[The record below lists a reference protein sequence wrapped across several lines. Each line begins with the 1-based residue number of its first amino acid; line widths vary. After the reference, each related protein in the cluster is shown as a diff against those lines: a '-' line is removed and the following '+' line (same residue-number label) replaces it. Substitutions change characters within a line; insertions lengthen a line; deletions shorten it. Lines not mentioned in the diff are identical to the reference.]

1 MRSGTVTLVDTLKQK
16 TESHIISA
24 SMSFGVSNHLSLSAS
39 VPLIINRSVNKSLDR
54 TQTNFGDLSVTAQ
67 VFFGTRLF
75 SKPVNGQ
82 VALGTTFPVGGGV
95 TNVITDERNFASGTV
110 DPIAS
115 LIIAAGVAP
124 GWILTG
130 KFFAR
135 QVVTSSSDE
144 KRTGNHYIYV
154 LETNYAPLG
163 RSYTTNFG
171 MLAVSRSQD
180 EIGGSPFPNSGGSWI
195 YAIVGGSKTLVEAG
209 ESAVRIWTEF
219 QVPVHVNVTGVQLT
233 EKWNLRFGLSTGLS
247 IFGHDEPNKKPDIFT
262 APGSEN

>member
-1 MRSGTVTLVDTLKQK
+1 MIDTLKQK

-39 VPLIINRSVNKSLDR
+39 VPLIINRSVNKFLD
-54 TQTNFGDLSVTAQ
+54 QMATNFGDLSVTAQ
-67 VFFGTRLF
+67 LFFGTRLF

-82 VALGTTFPVGGGV
+82 LALGTTFPIGGGV
-95 TNVITDERNFASGTV
+95 TNVMTDERNFASGTV

-115 LIIAAGVAP
+115 LIIAAGISP

-135 QVVTSSSDE
+135 QVVATSSDNQ
-144 KRTGNHYIYV
+144 RTGNHYSYV

-163 RSYTTNFG
+163 RSYTANFG

-180 EIGGSPFPNSGGSWI
+180 EIDGVLFPNSGGNWI
-195 YAIVGGSKTLVEAG
+195 YAIAGGSKTIFGGG
-209 ESAVRIWTEF
+209 ESAIRAWAEF
-219 QVPVHVNVTGVQLT
+219 QLPVHVNVNGLQLT
-233 EKWNLRFGLSTGLS
+233 EKWNFRFGLSTGLS
-247 IFGHDEPNKKPDIFT
+247 IFGHDEPKKKSDIFT
-262 APGSEN
+262 VPPSEN

>member
-1 MRSGTVTLVDTLKQK
+1 MVDTLKQK

-54 TQTNFGDLSVTAQ
+54 TQTNFGDLSTTAQ

-82 VALGTTFPVGGGV
+82 LALGTTFPIGGGV
-95 TNVITDERNFASGTV
+95 TNVMTDERNFASGTV

-115 LIIAAGVAP
+115 LIIAAGISP

-135 QVVTSSSDE
+135 QVVASSSDNQ
-144 KRTGNHYIYV
+144 RTGNHYSYV

-163 RSYTTNFG
+163 RSYTANLG

-180 EIGGSPFPNSGGSWI
+180 EIGGVLFPNSGGNWI
-195 YAIVGGSKTLVEAG
+195 YAIAGGSKTITGDG
-209 ESAVRIWTEF
+209 ESAVRLWTEF
-219 QVPVHVNVTGVQLT
+219 QLPVHVNVNGLQLT
-233 EKWNLRFGLSTGLS
+233 EKWNFRLGFSTGIS
-247 IFGHDEPNKKPDIFT
+247 IFGHDEPKKKSDIFT
-262 APGSEN
+262 VPPSKD

>member
-1 MRSGTVTLVDTLKQK
+1 MIDTLKQK

-39 VPLIINRSVNKSLDR
+39 VPLIINRSVNKFLD
-54 TQTNFGDLSVTAQ
+54 QMATNFGDLSVTAQ
-67 VFFGTRLF
+67 LFFGTRLF

-82 VALGTTFPVGGGV
+82 LALGTTFPIGGGV
-95 TNVITDERNFASGTV
+95 TNVMTDERNFASGTV

-115 LIIAAGVAP
+115 LIIAAGISP

-135 QVVTSSSDE
+135 QVVASSSDNQ
-144 KRTGNHYIYV
+144 RTGNHYSYV

-163 RSYTTNFG
+163 RSYTANLG

-180 EIGGSPFPNSGGSWI
+180 EIDGSLFPNRGGNWM
-195 YAIVGGSKTLVEAG
+195 YASAGGSKTITGDG
-209 ESAVRIWTEF
+209 ESAVRVWTEF
-219 QVPVHVNVTGVQLT
+219 QLPVHVNVNGLQLT
-233 EKWNLRFGLSTGLS
+233 EKWNFRLGFSTGIS
-247 IFGHDEPNKKPDIFT
+247 IFGHDEPKKKSDIFT
-262 APGSEN
+262 VPPSKD

>member
-1 MRSGTVTLVDTLKQK
+1 MIDTLKQK

-39 VPLIINRSVNKSLDR
+39 VPLIINRSVNKVLDR
-54 TQTNFGDLSVTAQ
+54 TETNFGDLSTTAQ
-67 VFFGTRLF
+67 LFFGTRLF

-82 VALGTTFPVGGGV
+82 IALGATFPVGDGI

-115 LIIAAGVAP
+115 MIIAAGIFP

-135 QVVTSSSDE
+135 QVVASTSDNQ
-144 KRTGNHYIYV
+144 RTGNHYSYV

-163 RSYTTNFG
+163 KSYTANFG

-180 EIGGSPFPNSGGSWI
+180 EVGGIPFPNSGGNWI
-195 YAIVGGSKTLVEAG
+195 YAIAGGSKTITGSG
-209 ESAVRIWTEF
+209 ESAVRLWTEF
-219 QVPVHVNVTGVQLT
+219 QLPVHVNVNGLQLT
-233 EKWNLRFGLSTGLS
+233 EKWNLRFGFSTGVS
-247 IFGHDEPNKKPDIFT
+247 IFGHAKQSKKPDIFT
-262 APGSEN
+262 APRSEN

>member
-1 MRSGTVTLVDTLKQK
+1 LRSGKETLVDTLKQK

-24 SMSFGVSNHLSLSAS
+24 SMSFGISNHFSLSAA
-39 VPLIINRSVNKSLDR
+39 VPLIVNRSVNTSLDQ
-54 TQTNFGDLSVTAQ
+54 TDTNFGDLSVTAQ

-135 QVVTSSSDE
+135 QVVTSSSDNQ
-144 KRTGNHYIYV
+144 RTGNHYTYV
-154 LETNYAPLG
+154 METNYAPLG
-163 RSYTTNFG
+163 RSYTANIG

-180 EIGGSPFPNSGGSWI
+180 EIGGVAFPNSGGSWI
-195 YAIVGGSKTLVEAG
+195 YAIAGGSKTLVGAG

-219 QVPVHVNVTGVQLT
+219 QLPVDINVTGVQLT
-233 EKWNLRFGLSTGLS
+233 EKWNFRFGLSTGIS
-247 IFGHDEPNKKPDIFT
+247 IFGHDKPNKKHDIFT
-262 APGSEN
+262 APGSEH

>member
-1 MRSGTVTLVDTLKQK
+1 MIDTLKQK
-16 TESHIISA
+16 TESHIIST
-24 SMSFGVSNHLSLSAS
+24 SMSFGISNHLSMSAS
-39 VPLIINRSVNKSLDR
+39 VPLIINRSVNKSLD
-54 TQTNFGDLSVTAQ
+54 QSETNFGDLSVTAQ

-82 VALGTTFPVGGGV
+82 LALGTTFPVGGGV

-135 QVVTSSSDE
+135 QVVTSSSDNQ
-144 KRTGNHYIYV
+144 RTGNHYTYV
-154 LETNYAPLG
+154 LETNYAPIG
-163 RSYTTNFG
+163 RSYTANFG

-180 EIGGSPFPNSGGSWI
+180 EIGGVSIQNSGGDWV
-195 YAIVGGSKTLVEAG
+195 YAIAGGSKTLVGAG

-219 QVPVHVNVTGVQLT
+219 QLPVHVNVTGVQLT
-233 EKWNLRFGLSTGLS
+233 EKWNLRFGLSTGIS
-247 IFGHDEPNKKPDIFT
+247 IFGHDEQNNKKGIFS
-262 APGSEN
+262 APGSKE

>member
-1 MRSGTVTLVDTLKQK
+1 LVDTLKQK
-16 TESHIISA
+16 TESHIFSP
-24 SMSFGVSNHLSLSAS
+24 SMSFGISNHLSMSAS

-54 TQTNFGDLSVTAQ
+54 TETNFGDLSVTAQ
-67 VFFGTRLF
+67 VFFGARLF
-75 SKPVNGQ
+75 SKPVNWQ
-82 VALGTTFPVGGGV
+82 LALGTTFPVGGGV

-115 LIIAAGVAP
+115 LIIAAGVSP

-144 KRTGNHYIYV
+144 KRTGNHYTYV

-163 RSYTTNFG
+163 RSYTANIG

-180 EIGGSPFPNSGGSWI
+180 EIGGVAFLNSGGSWI
-195 YAIVGGSKTLVEAG
+195 YAIAGGSKTLIGAG

-233 EKWNLRFGLSTGLS
+233 EKWNLRFGLSTGIS